1 MNLRPFPVDPGV
13 MAAIRPMTAADVAAV
28 ARLHHA
34 AMGRSLWA
42 RLGLP
47 FLESLYRE
55 LLRDPVFL
63 AYVYEEDGAVAGFI
77 AGASNSRGLFTR
89 TLRRGWRRLAGP
101 LILGVLRNP
110 SVLPALATTPLYFSR
125 SHPGDEIP
133 AESLFCSF
141 APQLRGTRVSGH
153 INKVLFDRLLAD
165 GHRHVKVTTEVDNEG
180 AVRQLRSWGFEER
193 GRFRFYGKEMLTF
206 VLPLPGHPRLEPA
219 QPAEDPPTSGA

>member
-1 MNLRPFPVDPGV
+1 MNLRPFPVDPAV
-13 MAAIRPMTAADVAAV
+13 MAAIRPMAAADVGAV
-28 ARLHHA
+28 ARLHQA

-47 FLESLYRE
+47 FLTALYRE

-63 AYVYEEDGAVAGFI
+63 AYVYVEDGRVGGFI
-77 AGASNSRGLFTR
+77 AGASDSRGLFAR
-89 TLRRGWRRLAGP
+89 TIRRGWRSLLPP
-101 LILGVLRNP
+101 LLVGVLRNP
-110 SVLPALATTPLYFSR
+110 SVLPTLLTTPLYFNR
-125 SHPGDEIP
+125 SHPGDEVP

-141 APQLRGTRVSGH
+141 APALRGTRVSGH

-165 GHRHVKVTTEVDNEG
+165 GHRHVKITTEVDNEG

-206 VLPLPGHPRLEPA
+206 VLLLQGHPRLG
-219 QPAEDPPTSGA
+219 PPG